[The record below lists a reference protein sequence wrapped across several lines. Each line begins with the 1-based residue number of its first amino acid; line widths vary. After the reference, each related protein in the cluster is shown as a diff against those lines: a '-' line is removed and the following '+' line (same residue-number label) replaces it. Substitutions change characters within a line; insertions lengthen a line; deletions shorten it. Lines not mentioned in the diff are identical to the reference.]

1 MVDTLVARP
10 GSKEYEDHWSPFLLD
25 FSAHLKEKGW
35 FVKTAIAMDERE
47 VKDMQNAIELIAKTV
62 PGMKIT
68 LAGGYHPEI
77 EEDLFDMCVA
87 SNQVIPETLMLNR
100 KAAGKCTT
108 YYTCCV
114 EAYPNNFTFS
124 PPAESTWQA
133 WHAAHKGYSGYLR
146 WAYMSWVLE
155 PLKDSRFRNW
165 PAGDTYFVYPEAR
178 TSIRF
183 ERLREGIQD
192 YEKIMII
199 REKLKAGDKDAA
211 ADYLQ
216 ELDEHLKKY
225 EIAALEDTPAASMI
239 QEGKHLLE
247 EISKEML

>member
-1 MVDTLVARP
+1 VARP
-10 GSKEYEDHWSPFLLD
+10 GTKEYEDHWRDFLMD

-35 FVKTAIAMDERE
+35 FEKTAIAMDERE
-47 VKDMQNAIELIAKTV
+47 VEDMQKAIDFVARTV
-62 PGMKIT
+62 PGLKIT

-77 EEDLFDMCVA
+77 ERDLYDMCVA
-87 SNQVIPETLMLNR
+87 SNQIIPEDVIERRTV
-100 KAAGKCTT
+100 AGKHTT

-114 EAYPNNFTFS
+114 EAFPNNFTFS

-133 WHAAHKGYSGYLR
+133 WHAANKGYTGYLR

-155 PLKDSRFRNW
+155 PLLDSRFRNW

-192 YEKIMII
+192 FEKIRIL
-199 REKLKAGDKDAA
+199 RETLNAKNTREAREA
-211 ADYLQ
+211 LQ
-216 ELDEHLKKY
+216 LLDEHLEKY
-225 EIAALEDTPAASMI
+225 EISTLEKTPAGVMLS
-239 QEGKHLLE
+239 EGKIILDRL
-247 EISKEML
+247 SKQNL